1 LKAIQQT
8 LNIRF
13 SYWLLRLVIHYR
25 TCCIYEARV
34 VRDPVK
40 RIGIHLGAKKRLT
53 IFAARGG
60 ESVGLLKK
68 DPPDTR
74 TRAVLGFPIN
84 EHLQASGGVL

>member
-13 SYWLLRLVIHYR
+13 SYWLLGWSSIIGLAVFMKLG
-25 TCCIYEARV
+25 V

-53 IFAARGG
+53 ISQHV
-60 ESVGLLKK
+60 EE
-68 DPPDTR
+68 
-74 TRAVLGFPIN
+74 N
-84 EHLQASGGVL
+84 Q